1 MIWNKNFYLWPIL
14 IWVFCSKIFYWRNK
28 SITCWYSSCMRHP
41 VSCESM
47 ILSSSQPS
55 SDHCC
60 CLQKTYKRLIFPK
73 VSRRRSYWLKWT
85 QKRKSQK
92 KISDNININIDLP
105 FMVTFSAWIFRN
117 AIIIKDKLILIV
129 YVGGIVTLQVS
140 LTQWRY
146 IHHFSRF
153 FSLPQV
159 TKTEFL
165 LTISI
170 QYQAG
175 RWWE

>member
-1 MIWNKNFYLWPIL
+1 MA
-14 IWVFCSKIFYWRNK
+14 
-28 SITCWYSSCMRHP
+28 
-41 VSCESM
+41 
-47 ILSSSQPS
+47 
-55 SDHCC
+55 
-60 CLQKTYKRLIFPK
+60 
-73 VSRRRSYWLKWT
+73 
-85 QKRKSQK
+85 
-92 KISDNININIDLP
+92 
-105 FMVTFSAWIFRN
+105 TFSAWIFRN

-146 IHHFSRF
+146 IHHFSLF

-175 RWWE
+175 R